1 MGNFAPI
8 TIEQYQDLLI
18 RLVATHDNL
27 VAAESAGD
35 RAVAEKLRTGLH
47 RLMERA
53 REVTR
58 DGGA

>member
-1 MGNFAPI
+1 MRNAPI
-8 TIEQYQDLLI
+8 TIEQYQDLLL

-27 VAAESAGD
+27 VAAEAAGD
-35 RAVAEKLRTGLH
+35 PAAAEKLRAGLR

-58 DGGA
+58 DAGA

>member
-1 MGNFAPI
+1 MRHAPV
-8 TIEQYQDLLI
+8 TIDLYQDLLM

-27 VAAESAGD
+27 AHAEAAGD
-35 RAVAEKLRTGLH
+35 RAGADKLRKGLR
-47 RLMERA
+47 RLIELA

>member
-1 MGNFAPI
+1 MRHAPV
-8 TIEQYQDLLI
+8 TIDQYQDLLT

-27 VAAESAGD
+27 ADAEAAGD
-35 RAVAEKLRTGLH
+35 RAAAEKLRAGLR
-47 RLMERA
+47 RLVELA

>member
-1 MGNFAPI
+1 MRRDPV
-8 TIEQYQDLLI
+8 TIEQYQDLLT

-27 VAAESAGD
+27 AAAETSGD
-35 RAVAEKLRTGLH
+35 GAAAEKLRAGLR

-58 DGGA
+58 EGGA